1 MFFKCECVMSLPGG
15 LVETLILKLTLGVS
29 DSVGPVWS
37 LRIYISNKFP
47 DDSDAGGMGNHI

>member
-1 MFFKCECVMSLPGG
+1 MSLPGG